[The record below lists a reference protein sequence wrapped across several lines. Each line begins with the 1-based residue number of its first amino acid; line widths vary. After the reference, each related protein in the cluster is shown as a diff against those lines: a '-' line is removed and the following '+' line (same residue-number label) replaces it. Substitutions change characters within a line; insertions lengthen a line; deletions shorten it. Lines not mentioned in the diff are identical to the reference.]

1 MIRSRAARIKAALQ
15 APATPAGLPPGP

>member
-1 MIRSRAARIKAALQ
+1 MIRSPDGRIKDALQ

>member
-1 MIRSRAARIKAALQ
+1 MIRFRAAASRTPT

>member
-1 MIRSRAARIKAALQ
+1 MIRSPGRRVKDALR

>member
-1 MIRSRAARIKAALQ
+1 MIRFRTAASRTPT